1 MTKGLS
7 KSGNLQGT
15 VPMKP
20 SPRLVLGPDKDHCY
34 QHCRMVCN
42 EAIFTVGR
50 DWRVSSFSEGA
61 QRLFGYSV
69 AEVTGL
75 PLDLLL
81 KDRTTELIRIK
92 QFLEAGGD
100 AQEFESVML
109 GKGGSEIHVRMSAS
123 LLQESDG
130 RLNGLVALCHDLTPI
145 RQLKT
150 EIEQRDWFFA
160 SILRNSADAIFTLDS
175 EEKITSWNKGAEAIF
190 GYSEKEMLGKSLEV
204 LMPDHLKEEKELEK
218 ISVTARVEGF
228 LRSYQTQ
235 RITKDGETID
245 VLFTRTA
252 IRDAQGQLIGYSSV
266 LKDITEQK
274 LLDRHLAQMEKL
286 SAIGEL
292 AAGLAHEIK
301 NPLAGIKGAIE
312 IIRDSLAPEHAH
324 SQILGEVLSEV
335 SRIDRSVVNLL
346 SYSKPRKPDLHKVDL
361 LNLIEN
367 VISFLKKV
375 ADSKSICLHVAVP
388 SEVPQLTGDENE
400 LKQLFMNLILNSLEA
415 IQEEGN
421 VWVKITSPFD
431 SRVSVEVTDDGPG
444 IPSEQ
449 LGKIFQPFF
458 TSKKN
463 GTGLGLAT
471 CKRIVANHGGL
482 IQVQSKVG
490 EGTRFT
496 IDLALNSGVPMSLV
510 GQ

>member
-1 MTKGLS
+1 M
-7 KSGNLQGT
+7 KS
-15 VPMKP
+15 
-20 SPRLVLGPDKDHCY
+20 SPRHVLGPDKDRCY

-61 QRLFGYSV
+61 QQLFGYSS

-81 KDRTTELIRIK
+81 KDRTAELIRIK
-92 QFLEAGGD
+92 QLLETAGD

-109 GKGGSEIHVRMSAS
+109 GKSGNEIPVRMSAS
-123 LLQESDG
+123 FLKEPDG
-130 RLNGLVALCHDLTPI
+130 RLNGLIALCHDLTPI
-145 RQLKT
+145 RELKT
-150 EIEQRDWFFA
+150 AIEQRDRFFA
-160 SILRNSADAIFTLDS
+160 SILRNSADAIFTLDPK
-175 EEKITSWNKGAEAIF
+175 EKITSWNKGAEAIF
-190 GYSEKEMLGKSLEV
+190 GYTEEEMLGQSLEV
-204 LMPDHLKEEKELEK
+204 VMPEHLKEDRELEK
-218 ISVTARVEGF
+218 ISAVAQVEGF

-235 RITKDGETID
+235 RLTKDGETID

-266 LKDITEQK
+266 LKNITEQK
-274 LLDRHLAQMEKL
+274 LLDRHLSQMEKL

-346 SYSKPRKPDLHKVDL
+346 SYSKPRKPDFHKVDL
-361 LNLIEN
+361 VNLIEN

-375 ADSKSICLHVAVP
+375 ADSKNICLHVAIP
-388 SEVPQLTGDENE
+388 SEVPHLTGDENE

-415 IQEEGN
+415 IQEQGN
-421 VWVKITSPFD
+421 VWVKVKPPLD
-431 SRVSVEVTDDGPG
+431 SRVNIEVADDGPG
-444 IPSEQ
+444 IPTEQ

-471 CKRIVANHGGL
+471 CKRIVANHDGL
-482 IQVQSKVG
+482 IRVQSKPG

-496 IDLALNSGVPMSLV
+496 IDLPLNSRVPMSLV
-510 GQ
+510 GR